1 MTDYKKLGRK
11 GERAVAKYLRKNKF
25 KIITKN
31 YSSKFGEIDI
41 IAENRDYIAFV
52 EVKTRTSGQMLD
64 PMYSVGYKKQ
74 ERIIKTAAVFCKRYI
89 TDKQSRFD
97 IAEVI
102 VNEKGKLDINYIDN
116 AFIQRENY
124 ASF

>member
-11 GERAVAKYLRKNKF
+11 GEKAVAKYLRKNNF

-89 TDKQSRFD
+89 TDKQPRFD